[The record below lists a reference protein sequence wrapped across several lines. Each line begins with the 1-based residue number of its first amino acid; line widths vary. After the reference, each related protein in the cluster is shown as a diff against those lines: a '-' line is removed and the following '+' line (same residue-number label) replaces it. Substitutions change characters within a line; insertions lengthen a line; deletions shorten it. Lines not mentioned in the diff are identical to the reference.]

1 MRTDL
6 TKYTKQTEVFAKMTE
21 EITPII
27 KEALKARYYDE
38 DEFDVNATYN
48 DLGNKVAI
56 AFDVTNKDGETVDAF
71 TVVEVVTKRYNATT
85 TKNGGELSAFDR
97 EKVEDLKAAYEE
109 KKERIAER
117 EKKNK
122 EKEEKEERERLA
134 REQARANKK

>member
-6 TKYTKQTEVFAKMTE
+6 TKYTKTTEVFTKMTE

-27 KEALKARYYDE
+27 KKALMERYYDE

-56 AFDVTNKDGETVDAF
+56 AFDVTNKDGEVVDAF
-71 TVVEVVTKRYNATT
+71 AVVEVVTKRYNATT
-85 TKNGGELSAFDR
+85 TKSGGALSAFDR
-97 EKVEDLKAAYEE
+97 ETVEDLKAAYEE
-109 KKERIAER
+109 KKARNAER
-117 EKKNK
+117 DKKRK
-122 EKEEKEERERLA
+122 EKEEKEEQERLA